1 MSSCCSHD
9 HSDHHKPE
17 DQKREPAPPGTTF
30 SAFHIQAMDCPTEQ
44 SLIQSKLG
52 SLAGIHQLDFNLMTR
67 VLGVQH
73 SLPSVTPIIDVIA
86 SLGMQAEPT
95 DAHVQ
100 TRIRIEQMD
109 CPTEEKLIC
118 DKLANQK
125 GISNL
130 QFNPLT
136 DQKRWERNIEA
147 KYVVQS
153 GSLKDMSFRVRQ
165 MTTRATD
172 YESDLDEVRLIVEY
186 PLEVL

>member
-1 MSSCCSHD
+1 
-9 HSDHHKPE
+9 
-17 DQKREPAPPGTTF
+17 
-30 SAFHIQAMDCPTEQ
+30 MDCPTEQ

-109 CPTEEKLIC
+109 CPTEEKLIR

-130 QFNPLT
+130 QFNLLQRTLVVDHVPELLPQLMAAIQELGLSPVVEESA
-136 DQKRWERNIEA
+136 DFGERDRA
-147 KYVVQS
+147 
-153 GSLKDMSFRVRQ
+153 FR
-165 MTTRATD
+165 
-172 YESDLDEVRLIVEY
+172 
-186 PLEVL
+186 